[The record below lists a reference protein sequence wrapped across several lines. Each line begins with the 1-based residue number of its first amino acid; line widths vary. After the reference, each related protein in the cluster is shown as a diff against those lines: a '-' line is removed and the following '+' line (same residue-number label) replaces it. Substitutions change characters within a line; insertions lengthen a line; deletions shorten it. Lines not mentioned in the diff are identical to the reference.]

1 MEVPPRFHRLLT
13 RRCLSSLPFVIFHSF
28 VSGFDSIIQFDPSEK
43 EEIEK
48 FKAIVNNRNVMQYY
62 PSYRA
67 AELVGVSGRALG
79 KLTSSFMVV
88 TSDGQKVNLGL
99 SIKFEAKSMKVIDY
113 SRKEGRSWEYSQ
125 KALDLIVEYKVCGF
139 RLTLFPLTFFG

>member
-1 MEVPPRFHRLLT
+1 
-13 RRCLSSLPFVIFHSF
+13 
-28 VSGFDSIIQFDPSEK
+28 
-43 EEIEK
+43 
-48 FKAIVNNRNVMQYY
+48 MQYY

-67 AELVGVSGRALG
+67 AELVGFSGRALG

-88 TSDGQKVNLGL
+88 TSDAQKVNLGL

-125 KALDLIVEYKVCGF
+125 KALDLIMDYKVRVLC
-139 RLTLFPLTFFG
+139 PLLSL